1 MTAGFDVAAFRRAER
16 QRLLAAR
23 DSADVDARA
32 DWSAAIT
39 DLLAARVE
47 TLAPRML
54 GFYWPHRGE
63 YDPMPVI
70 SRLIARGGQVALP
83 LVVAKA
89 QPLEYRAWRPGMEMT
104 PSPQSFGIP
113 HPAEGPAVTPDAMLI
128 PLLGFD
134 GDGYR
139 LGYGGGYF
147 DRTLAALAP
156 RPTTIGVGFE
166 LGRLASIYPQPHD
179 IPIDMIV
186 TEQGILHIG

>member
-1 MTAGFDVAAFRRAER
+1 MMAAFDVAAFRQTQR
-16 QRLLAAR
+16 QLLLAAR
-23 DSADVDARA
+23 DAAGADARA
-32 DWSAAIT
+32 GWSDAIT
-39 DLLAARVE
+39 ALLAERVAA
-47 TLAPRML
+47 LAPRML

-70 SRLIARGGQVALP
+70 SQVIERGGQVALP

-89 QPLEYRAWRPGMEMT
+89 QPLEYRVWRPGMEMT
-104 PSPQSFGIP
+104 PSPKSFGIP
-113 HPAEGPAVTPDAMLI
+113 HPAEGPSVTPDAMLI

-156 RPTTIGVGFE
+156 RPVTIGVGFE
-166 LGRLASIYPQPHD
+166 LGRLATIYPQPHD
-179 IPIDMIV
+179 IPMDVIV
-186 TEQGILHIG
+186 TERGVFKPG

>member
-1 MTAGFDVAAFRRAER
+1 MTAGFDVAAFRRAQR
-16 QRLLAAR
+16 QLLLAAR
-23 DSADVDARA
+23 DAADADARA
-32 DWSAAIT
+32 DWSDAIT
-39 DLLAARVE
+39 ALLVE
-47 TLAPRML
+47 RTWALAPRML

-70 SRLIARGGQVALP
+70 SQVIERGGQVALP

-104 PSPQSFGIP
+104 PSRQSFGIP

-134 GDGYR
+134 GGGYR

-166 LGRLASIYPQPHD
+166 LGRLETIYPQPHD
-179 IPIDMIV
+179 IPMDLIV
-186 TEQGILHIG
+186 TERGVLRIA